1 MADTIINLLNLIE
14 GSHTKKMAMLL
25 TYGSI
30 LFVTNVYKSMMHEKE
45 LYEGLSRNKVFKFDL
60 FKNVIIILGHI

>member
-1 MADTIINLLNLIE
+1 MADITIINLLNLIE
-14 GSHTKKMAMLL
+14 GSHKKWQVLL
-25 TYGSI
+25 TYGPI

-45 LYEGLSRNKVFKFDL
+45 LYEGLNRNKVFKFEL